1 MLFLIIPGIIAAVGL
16 SQSFYVLQDRP
27 ELGAVEALK
36 ESWRLVWTQGHFW
49 KVVGMAFLS
58 VFVILLGALALGVG
72 LFFAVPVVA
81 VAGAGLYEE
90 LKGGHTIDFGA

>member
-1 MLFLIIPGIIAAVGL
+1 M
-16 SQSFYVLQDRP
+16 
-27 ELGAVEALK
+27 GAVEALK
-36 ESWRLVWTQGHFW
+36 ESWRLVWSQGHFW

-72 LFFAVPVVA
+72 LFFAVPLVA

-90 LKGGHTIDFGA
+90 LKGDHGTVFGAKTWPCMEACLNSGKPSQRRTRG

>member
-1 MLFLIIPGIIAAVGL
+1 
-16 SQSFYVLQDRP
+16 
-27 ELGAVEALK
+27 
-36 ESWRLVWTQGHFW
+36 
-49 KVVGMAFLS
+49 MAFLS